1 MIGERPAG
9 RTSPDSRIVRIT
21 RAAII
26 DRGFSAE
33 EETSSTDSNIP
44 MSLGIE
50 AVTIGAGGR
59 GGRAHAPDEWIDAEP
74 VEMVR
79 GMSAGLLAILAQ
91 AGVR

>member
-1 MIGERPAG
+1 
-9 RTSPDSRIVRIT
+9 VRIT
-21 RAAII
+21 RAAITAQ
-26 DRGFSAE
+26 GFTAE
-33 EETSSTDSNIP
+33 EEASSTDSNIP
-44 MSLGIE
+44 MSLGIP

-59 GGRAHAPDEWIDAEP
+59 GGRAHAPDEWIDVEP